1 MGKFTMD
8 KNLQDKIDTLSA
20 NFTLSEAYKNTSPNK
35 NPYPNLAK
43 ALEQHTHPQDGR
55 IIMAVLDEVVAHK
68 NPSEILKGATEGK
81 AIEVLTQLANQDSI
95 RSFLDRPYEIAVAT
109 LSSTLKDM
117 AEAQILQNQIKRE
130 MRHEQQAGQ

>member
-20 NFTLSEAYKNTSPNK
+20 NFTQSEAYKNTSPNK
-35 NPYPNLAK
+35 NPYPKLAE

-55 IIMAVLDEVVAHK
+55 IILALLDDVVAHK
-68 NPSEILKGATEGK
+68 NHSEILQGATEGK
-81 AIEVLTQLANQDSI
+81 AIEVLTQLVNQDSI
-95 RSFLDRPYEIAVAT
+95 RSFLDRPYEIAVDT

-117 AEAQILQNQIKRE
+117 AEAQILQNQTTRE
-130 MRHEQQAGQ
+130 MLHEQQTGH

>member
-20 NFTLSEAYKNTSPNK
+20 NFTQSEAYKNTSPNK
-35 NPYPNLAK
+35 NPYPKLAE

-55 IIMAVLDEVVAHK
+55 IILAVLDDVVAHK
-68 NPSEILKGATEGK
+68 NHSEILQGATEGK
-81 AIEVLTQLANQDSI
+81 AIEVLTQLVNQDSI
-95 RSFLDRPYEIAVAT
+95 RSFLDRPYEIAVDT

-117 AEAQILQNQIKRE
+117 AEAQILQNQTTRE
-130 MRHEQQAGQ
+130 MLHEQQTGH